1 VQYRKLFVPRF
12 LDYLDD
18 PNVVVVIQD
27 ESIYRS
33 NEYNNFFWQIDR
45 PGEKINNVLR
55 SKGMGYGTMVSGF
68 ITIDGFLSFT
78 DEEMAVINAER
89 AKKNPPLPPISL
101 AARILNVDVGGIF
114 GSVDALTF
122 TYTLFNYGKQREGY
136 WDSEKM
142 VQQTNEIMSM
152 LEFKYPGKQLVFL
165 FDWSSGHDK
174 KPQDSVIL
182 SKLNLQYGGKSQPA
196 MRSTTILENYAGNAP
211 LYPPLTPGCV
221 QHLVF
226 QPGDPPP
233 FYKPNL
239 PAQDYVGLPKGAKQI
254 AFERGLWKT
263 GKRTAKCVLLLFCKL
278 LL

>member
-1 VQYRKLFVPRF
+1 
-12 LDYLDD
+12 
-18 PNVVVVIQD
+18 
-27 ESIYRS
+27 
-33 NEYNNFFWQIDR
+33 
-45 PGEKINNVLR
+45 
-55 SKGMGYGTMVSGF
+55 
-68 ITIDGFLSFT
+68 
-78 DEEMAVINAER
+78 MALINAER